1 MSKLPIL
8 LLLAFLLPLAAASP
22 SRASNISPTILI
34 YSPGVPEFGEA
45 LAKTVSEDA
54 RFDGATVSVCERL
67 DDFRIA
73 AFFPDVKVV
82 VIALPRDT
90 GQELNQTLEWF
101 FRSGGGVLGMGFAGM
116 WTASRN
122 ASQDVLPL
130 FGTGYSTGIYD
141 RSQRKFF
148 ICFEKAEQDEIS
160 QGIEDFCIPQHKF
173 ILHIDPS
180 TKKFEEES
188 PNSGAYKVLFREG
201 QTGAPLMVKYSKEGV
216 SVAFAT
222 FAGDEIERSPS
233 YYGLFVDRPEFIK
246 LFTNSLYWI
255 WSNEKK
261 FQRSVEAAK
270 GFYNQ
275 TALHVQSMRMQALR
289 RERQQRLLQRLRS
302 VLSVVGA
309 VFGCALVYWAT
320 FLKSVQGR

>member
-1 MSKLPIL
+1 LEKPWQRS
-8 LLLAFLLPLAAASP
+8 SP
-22 SRASNISPTILI
+22 RTLGSAM
-34 YSPGVPEFGEA
+34 
-45 LAKTVSEDA
+45 
-54 RFDGATVSVCERL
+54 TVSVCERV

-73 AFFPDVKVV
+73 VFFPDVKVV

-90 GQELNQTLEWF
+90 GQELNETLEWF
-101 FRSGGGVLGMGFAGM
+101 FRSGGGILGMGFAGM

-130 FGTGYSTGIYD
+130 FGTGYSTGTYD
-141 RSQRKFF
+141 QSQRKFF
-148 ICFEKAEQDEIS
+148 ICFEKTEQDEIS

-173 ILHIDPS
+173 ILHLDPS
-180 TKKFEEES
+180 TKKFEEAR
-188 PNSGAYKVLFREG
+188 PASGAYKVLFREG
-201 QTGAPLMVKYSKEGV
+201 QTGAPLVVKYSREGV

-246 LFTNSLYWI
+246 LFTNSLYWL

-261 FQRSVEAAK
+261 FQRSMEAAE

-275 TALHVQSMRMQALR
+275 TVLHVQSMRMQSLR
-289 RERQQRLLQRLRS
+289 RERQQRLLQTLRS
-302 VLSVVGA
+302 VLSIIGA
-309 VFGCALVYWAT
+309 VAGCVIVYWAT
-320 FLKSVQGR
+320 FLKSVQGG